1 LSNRARALLADDH
14 AAILERAAQ
23 ALGRDHQIVGTV
35 TNGLDALEAAARLLP
50 DVIVLDI
57 SMPGM
62 TGLEVAS
69 RLRDAGNTAV
79 IVFLT
84 VHEDQEFVDAARAT
98 GAAGYV
104 VKSRLASDISKA
116 VAEALLGRPFVSP
129 LR

>member
-104 VKSRLASDISKA
+104 VKSRLASDLAKA

>member
-1 LSNRARALLADDH
+1 LSRQARTLLADDH

-23 ALGRDHQIVGTV
+23 ALCHDHLIVGTV
-35 TNGLDALEAAARLLP
+35 SNGPDALEAAGRLRP

-62 TGLEVAS
+62 TGLEVAT
-69 RLRDAGNTAV
+69 RLRDAGNTAA

-84 VHEDQEFVDAARAT
+84 VHEDQEFVDAAQAT

-104 VKSRLASDISKA
+104 VKSRLASDLSKA
-116 VAEALLGRPFVSP
+116 VAEALLGRQFVSP

>member
-1 LSNRARALLADDH
+1 MSKRARALLADDH
-14 AAILERAAQ
+14 AAILDRAAQ
-23 ALGRDHQIVGTV
+23 ALSRDCEIVGTV
-35 TNGLDALEAAARLLP
+35 SNGIDALEAAGRLLP

-62 TGLEVAS
+62 TGLEVAT
-69 RLRDAGNTAV
+69 RLRETGNVAV

-104 VKSRLASDISKA
+104 VKSRLSSDLSKA
-116 VAEALLGRPFVSP
+116 VAEALAGRQFVSP

>member
-1 LSNRARALLADDH
+1 LSKRTRALLADDH
-14 AAILERAAQ
+14 PAILERAAQ
-23 ALGRDHQIVGTV
+23 ALGRDHQVVGTV
-35 TNGLDALEAAARLLP
+35 SNGLDALEAAARLLP

-62 TGLEVAS
+62 TGLEVAA
-69 RLRDAGNTAV
+69 RLRDSGSTAV

-84 VHEDQEFVDAARAT
+84 VHEEQEFVDAAQAT

-104 VKSRLASDISKA
+104 VKSRLASDLSKA
-116 VAEALLGRPFVSP
+116 VAEALLGRQFVSP